1 MVELNQIIIFF
12 FLFVSI
18 ILIATYSGF
27 FSERVGIVNI
37 AIDGMMIIGATFF
50 GLLAQSFK
58 TTSPIMSLVV
68 LLLASLIT
76 MLFSALHGLITIKL
90 KGNHIISGV
99 AINLLAGSI
108 SVLLLRFTGANAQ
121 KFQYDLQELA
131 ASTDNSNFLN
141 IISLKVVITILIF
154 VFIFIAFKYTK
165 WGLRLKSIG
174 ENPQAADAAG
184 INVNFYKWQGVLISG
199 FLAGIAG
206 SIWSQYLGV
215 AFSGNVSGL
224 GFIAL
229 TILIMGRWKV
239 VYIAI
244 ASIIFSLIYSV
255 TTVIGNGSGIFESI
269 KTYQNIFYLLPYLVT
284 LIILIFT
291 SKNIIAPKAV
301 GLPYDKSL
309 R

>member
-165 WGLRLKSIG
+165 W
-174 ENPQAADAAG
+174 
-184 INVNFYKWQGVLISG
+184 
-199 FLAGIAG
+199 
-206 SIWSQYLGV
+206 
-215 AFSGNVSGL
+215 
-224 GFIAL
+224 
-229 TILIMGRWKV
+229 
-239 VYIAI
+239 
-244 ASIIFSLIYSV
+244 
-255 TTVIGNGSGIFESI
+255 
-269 KTYQNIFYLLPYLVT
+269 
-284 LIILIFT
+284 
-291 SKNIIAPKAV
+291 
-301 GLPYDKSL
+301 
-309 R
+309 